1 MHTLV
6 CEGCGITFQRMRGK
20 TFGRVYCNTV
30 CRNVHYGPRLM
41 MPDAFWARVD
51 RRGPDECWMWHG
63 ATISAGYGSF
73 RWTRQHHTA
82 HRFAYELANG
92 PIAEG
97 LLVCHR
103 CDVPGCCNPSH
114 LFAGT
119 YQDNSTDMVRK
130 GRYGP
135 RRNWLQGSQIKTAKL
150 TEAQVVDIKSALQD
164 NVTQTQLA
172 RQYGVSVTVIH
183 NIAHGKIWRHVQC

>member
-1 MHTLV
+1 
-6 CEGCGITFQRMRGK
+6 
-20 TFGRVYCNTV
+20 
-30 CRNVHYGPRLM
+30 
-41 MPDAFWARVD
+41 
-51 RRGPDECWMWHG
+51 
-63 ATISAGYGSF
+63 
-73 RWTRQHHTA
+73 
-82 HRFAYELANG
+82 
-92 PIAEG
+92 
-97 LLVCHR
+97 
-103 CDVPGCCNPSH
+103 
-114 LFAGT
+114 
-119 YQDNSTDMVRK
+119 MVRK